1 MTGTILIAAGGTG
14 GHLYP
19 AIAVADAIRE
29 RHPDIRLVFVGTD
42 RIESREVPRAGY
54 EFHQINI
61 QAPGKSFGSL
71 ATFPFQLSK
80 AVLDAM
86 KLMSRER
93 PMAMLSAGAYLSVPV
108 GIAAWSFHVPI
119 ALLEINSIAGTA
131 NKFLARLAQKLFV
144 AYPESLTSFPSSIRS
159 EATVSGTPVRGSFG
173 QEVRSSAEARAALG
187 LDPAR
192 PMIFVF
198 GGSLGA
204 RAINQAMPQVAR
216 ACSSRGYS
224 VLWQTGKGNATED
237 LQREFA
243 NDPHVQVQEYIYDM
257 ETAYA
262 AADLVVCR
270 AGASSLAELAR
281 FGKPAVL
288 VPYPHATANHQ
299 EANAKAFEAEG
310 AAIVIRDSELNTRLE
325 PEILE
330 LMSAPDRLQRMS
342 QAMKSREHADA
353 AEQVAEWLIA
363 QGVRRESMRSQQTA
377 PSV

>member
-1 MTGTILIAAGGTG
+1 
-14 GHLYP
+14 
-19 AIAVADAIRE
+19 
-29 RHPDIRLVFVGTD
+29 
-42 RIESREVPRAGY
+42 
-54 EFHQINI
+54 
-61 QAPGKSFGSL
+61 
-71 ATFPFQLSK
+71 
-80 AVLDAM
+80 
-86 KLMSRER
+86 
-93 PMAMLSAGAYLSVPV
+93 
-108 GIAAWSFHVPI
+108 
-119 ALLEINSIAGTA
+119 
-131 NKFLARLAQKLFV
+131 
-144 AYPESLTSFPSSIRS
+144 
-159 EATVSGTPVRGSFG
+159 
-173 QEVRSSAEARAALG
+173 
-187 LDPAR
+187 
-192 PMIFVF
+192 MIFVF

-288 VPYPHATANHQ
+288 VPYPHAAANHQ

-310 AAIVIRDSELNTRLE
+310 AAIVIRDSELNTLLE

-342 QAMKSREHADA
+342 QAMKSREHADG